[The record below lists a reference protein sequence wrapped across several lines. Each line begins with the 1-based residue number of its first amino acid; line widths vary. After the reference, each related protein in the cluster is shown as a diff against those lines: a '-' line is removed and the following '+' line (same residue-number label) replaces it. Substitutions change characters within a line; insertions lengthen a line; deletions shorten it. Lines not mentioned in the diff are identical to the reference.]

1 MMTVKLFG
9 AILLVTGGYL
19 SGSACRAEYR
29 TRLKTIRTL
38 ISSLVRI
45 RAEITLRLTPLP
57 ELVTSECA
65 LTDGRVQAF
74 YREVARLYDADGN
87 FQSSWDDAIDRLRPS
102 PEERGV
108 ISSLGTI
115 LGRYDA
121 HAQEEALRYAENALA
136 RCAEAAENDVK
147 LRGMLMS
154 RLLPGIALA
163 AAILLW

>member
-1 MMTVKLFG
+1 MITAKFFG
-9 AILLVTGGYL
+9 AVFLVTGGYL
-19 SGSACRAEYR
+19 GGRACRAEYR

-38 ISSLVRI
+38 ITSLARI

-57 ELVTSECA
+57 ELITSECA
-65 LTDGRVQAF
+65 FTDGRVQAF
-74 YREVARLYDADGN
+74 YREVSRLYDEDGS
-87 FQSSWDDAIDRLRPS
+87 FQASWDDAIDRLRTS
-102 PEERGV
+102 AEERG
-108 ISSLGTI
+108 ILSSLGTV

-121 HAQEEALRYAENALA
+121 HAQEEALRYAEDSLA
-136 RCAEAAENDVK
+136 RCAEAAENDLK